1 VEVQGFEPWSGSAM
15 VTLSTRLEEHYIQ
28 IWQAVLLTNQTYI
41 PLCTVYVPVAYTL
54 QTLSDDGS
62 DGNAIR

>member
-28 IWQAVLLTNQTYI
+28 IWQAVLLTNQTYS
-41 PLCTVYVPVAYTL
+41 PCVLFMCQWHTHYRPYLMTVL
-54 QTLSDDGS
+54 MEM
-62 DGNAIR
+62 R